1 VRVVVMPKKPKYV
14 RDIIEVVL
22 AFAVAWLFYQGLA
35 MATGTPMPI
44 VSVES
49 ESMEPILH
57 KGDLVFIVS
66 PENLKIKDII
76 IYEPM
81 PNCFETQKT
90 IIHRIIGFADDGK
103 FIIKGDHN
111 PIPDRCTVDKSQVR
125 GKVIFVIPIL
135 GYPRTFVYDAFHI

>member
-1 VRVVVMPKKPKYV
+1 MATHKNKYV
-14 RDIIEVVL
+14 RDIIEIVL
-22 AFAVAWLFYQGLA
+22 AFVVAWLFYQALA
-35 MATGTPMPI
+35 LATGTPMPI

-57 KGDLVFIVS
+57 KGDLVFILS
-66 PENLKIKDII
+66 PENLKLRDII

-90 IIHRIIGFADDGK
+90 IIHRIIGFADDDK

-111 PIPDRCTVDKSQVR
+111 SIPDKCPVDKSQAR
-125 GKVIFVIPIL
+125 GKVILAIPLL
-135 GYPRTFVYDAFHI
+135 GYPRTIIYDVFHI

>member
-1 VRVVVMPKKPKYV
+1 MATHKNKYV

-22 AFAVAWLFYQGLA
+22 AFVVAWLFYQALA
-35 MATGTPMPI
+35 LAAGTPMPI

-57 KGDLVFIVS
+57 KGDLVFILS
-66 PENLKIKDII
+66 PENLKVKDII

-81 PNCFETQKT
+81 QNCFEAEKT

-111 PIPDRCTVDKSQVR
+111 PIPDRCNVDKSQAR
-125 GKVIFVIPIL
+125 GKVILAIPLL
-135 GYPRTFVYDAFHI
+135 GYPRTILYDVFHI